1 MDQLVDRV
9 PDEVAR
15 TLEREM
21 RLVRE
26 AITFVASGGSPR
38 VIVASL
44 RLSGQLLD
52 PARRLAAE
60 AGVRL
65 VPLWHTDEAG
75 VDIAIER
82 ETDEPA

>member
-1 MDQLVDRV
+1 VDQLVDRV
-9 PDEVAR
+9 PGEVIR
-15 TLEREM
+15 TLEHET

-26 AITFVASGGSPR
+26 AIALVASGGASR
-38 VIVASL
+38 VTVANL

-52 PARRLAAE
+52 PARRLAVD

-65 VPLWHTDEAG
+65 VPLWRTDGAG

-82 ETDEPA
+82 RRDERA